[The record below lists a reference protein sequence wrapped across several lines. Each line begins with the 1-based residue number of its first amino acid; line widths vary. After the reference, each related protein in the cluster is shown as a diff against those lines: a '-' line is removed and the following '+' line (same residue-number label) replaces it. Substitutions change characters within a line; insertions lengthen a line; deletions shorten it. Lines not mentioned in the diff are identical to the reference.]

1 MFRLLLIIISY
12 HRYNGISYLFC
23 PAFWLAK
30 EILFGSL
37 RVIGSFLSRGL
48 CSGAV
53 TWCRQGEEGLGV
65 VAGSNCSWVGCA
77 GVTFTALLI
86 EPIFRSMGSS
96 EEKGE
101 SFSEEISVLFY
112 SKTDCC
118 FCTRQYNSEA
128 SPNHLF
134 LLPWV

>member
-1 MFRLLLIIISY
+1 MIISY
-12 HRYNGISYLFC
+12 RRYNCISYLFC

-30 EILFGSL
+30 EILLGSL

-48 CSGAV
+48 CSGVV
-53 TWCRQGEEGLGV
+53 TWCRQGVEELGV
-65 VAGSNCSWVGCA
+65 VAGSNCSWVEFA
-77 GVTFTALLI
+77 GVTFTALSI
-86 EPIFRSMGSS
+86 EPIFSSMGSS
-96 EEKGE
+96 EETKE
-101 SFSEEISVLFY
+101 SFLEEISALFY
-112 SKTDCC
+112 SKRDCC